1 MVKPNV
7 KKAIK
12 NLKEI
17 KEYAEGFPASSKM
30 RWVDECITKTLK
42 ELGAGK
48 EPDKKQPAKPPS
60 LVVDTVNKA
69 EKAATKAAI
78 KATTKETADA
88 GEE

>member
-42 ELGAGK
+42 ELGDGK
-48 EPDKKQPAKPPS
+48 EPAKKQPVKTAAVKPVKAVGK
-60 LVVDTVNKA
+60 VV
-69 EKAATKAAI
+69 EKAGKAI
-78 KATTKETADA
+78 ENVGKELVDA